1 MKKFLGIV
9 AAICTSIFVVTSPAR
24 AAPAFT
30 AEAIHTPP
38 GQSPETGRVFIS
50 EQGSRFEFERK
61 GRPVIQIMLPGQEVM
76 RLLFPEDKT
85 YVEMAQLSPS
95 KMESP
100 ATPCPLPAI
109 AQCER
114 TAVET
119 LNGRPV
125 EVWRITFNQIP
136 GDISTGQQ
144 SVASG
149 PIQIWWD
156 SERKVAMR
164 EQYPDGGAST
174 TTLKGKVDHQGRSVE
189 HWQITLTRPDGE
201 TVRMSRWYDPE
212 LQTDVREERPNGA
225 VREFRNIR
233 LVAPD
238 PAWFTVPAGYRRVD
252 STITRSGSLQKQHSI
267 IEGDYQ
273 SMTPQ
278 KKREAYS
285 LEGDS
290 YTPAGQ

>member
-1 MKKFLGIV
+1 MEKCAGIV
-9 AAICTSIFVVTSPAR
+9 TAICLGMFFVTAPAR

-38 GQSPETGRVFIS
+38 GQAPETGRVFIS

-85 YVEMAQLSPS
+85 YVEMAQLPPS
-95 KMESP
+95 RMESP
-100 ATPCPLPAI
+100 TTPCPLPAI
-109 AQCER
+109 AQCEK
-114 TAVET
+114 TTVEK

-136 GDISTGQQ
+136 GDISTGQR

-156 SERKVAMR
+156 SERKLAIR
-164 EQYPDGGAST
+164 EQYPDGGSSK
-174 TTLKGKVDHQGRSVE
+174 TTLRGKVDHQGRSVE

-201 TVRMSRWYDPE
+201 TVQMSRWYDPE

-252 STITRSGSLQKQHSI
+252 SSVTRSDRSGGKVLSSVVQKQLNSLYSVNNVI
-267 IEGDYQ
+267 YSFSYQ
-273 SMTPQ
+273 
-278 KKREAYS
+278 
-285 LEGDS
+285 
-290 YTPAGQ
+290 